1 MTSDMFQAT
10 GANQKVRR
18 IAVLVETSTSWGSV
32 IIAGI
37 SDFAKRLQV
46 ENGERW
52 TLYVDSRGYF
62 ERQEL
67 PAWWKGDGV
76 IARVNTPLLVQEV
89 RLASIPC
96 VNVSQ
101 IRIPG
106 ADIQQVTSNQT
117 QIGKLAAETLIRTGV
132 KHFGYFGPPRREFYT
147 DEILPAFVQTL
158 RDAGMAA
165 PAVFD
170 PDRILRS
177 DSSPHDMLQPLVEWL
192 GTIPRP
198 AGILSWSFHGGQ
210 RVCEACCFAG
220 IDVPREIS
228 VLAADYDQ
236 LISDICDP
244 PLTCIDQSARQVG
257 FVAAA
262 ELHRIM
268 EGGKVEEPRII
279 NSAGI
284 AWKKSVITEH
294 VDDEL
299 VSAVIRHIDANISR
313 NISVEELCELVSV
326 SRRKLEQHFQRTVGH
341 GPVTHIQRVR
351 LREACRLLAESDLL
365 IKQIAVKFGFRNS
378 EQFQRLLKAE
388 TGMTPVQY
396 REFHRRP
403 QRGTLAPNVVALD
416 PGQVGS
422 PVERLS
428 VFTRVSSPVDG
439 RYLLDGAH

>member
-1 MTSDMFQAT
+1 MAQ
-10 GANQKVRR
+10 GAGTKPRVRR

-37 SDFAKRLQV
+37 SDFAKRLQS
-46 ENGERW
+46 ETGERW

-76 IARVNTPLLVQEV
+76 IARVTTPLLVQQV

-117 QIGKLAAETLIRTGV
+117 QIGRLSAETLIRTGV
-132 KHFGYFGPPRREFYT
+132 KHFGYFGPPKREFYK
-147 DEILPAFVQTL
+147 DEILPTFTQTL
-158 RDAGMAA
+158 REAGFGP

-170 PDRILRS
+170 PDRTLRS

-192 GTIPRP
+192 ATIPRP

-228 VLAADYDQ
+228 VLSADYDQ

-257 FVAAA
+257 YIAAA
-262 ELHRIM
+262 ELHRILD
-268 EGGKVEEPRII
+268 GGTVDEPRII

-284 AWKKSVITEH
+284 VWKKSVITEH

-299 VSAVIRHIDANISR
+299 VSTVIRHVEANVSR
-313 NISVEELCELVSV
+313 GISVEELCELVSV
-326 SRRKLEQHFQRTVGH
+326 SRRKLEQHFQRTLGH
-341 GPVTHIQRVR
+341 GPVAHIQRVR

-378 EQFQRLLKAE
+378 EQFQRLLKSE

-403 QRGTLAPNVVALD
+403 QRGTLSPAVVALD
-416 PGQVGS
+416 PGQVGAV
-422 PVERLS
+422 VERLS
-428 VFTRVSSPVDG
+428 VFTRTTPQAVDG
-439 RYLLDGAH
+439 RYLLDGTV